1 MAIGELDGRE
11 LVEGSFAV
19 DAVVVCVAVI
29 AVVGTTDDNGLVVAV
44 VIEWNVADDEDDNAT
59 GEDDTEEDGGD
70 VVLPLAKEA
79 LGAALKVLV
88 LYVLLDSLGLIL
100 PLPLS
105 LGW

>member
-1 MAIGELDGRE
+1 M
-11 LVEGSFAV
+11 
-19 DAVVVCVAVI
+19 I

-44 VIEWNVADDEDDNAT
+44 VIEWNVAGDEDDDAT
-59 GEDDTEEDGGD
+59 GEEIEEDGGD
-70 VVLPLAKEA
+70 VVLPLANEA

>member
-11 LVEGSFAV
+11 LVKDSFAV
-19 DAVVVCVAVI
+19 AVAVVCDVVTI
-29 AVVGTTDDNGLVVAV
+29 AVVGTTDDIGLVVAV
-44 VIEWNVADDEDDNAT
+44 VIEWNVAGDEDDNAA
-59 GEDDTEEDGGD
+59 GEETEEDGGD
-70 VVLPLAKEA
+70 VVLPLVNEA